1 MDVGC
6 GQGTI
11 TVGFGQ
17 ELSAGTVAGFDT
29 QVEHIE
35 QATQLAQTEGVT
47 NVTFRVG
54 DLFQPP
60 FPKASFDI
68 AFANAV
74 ISHQANP
81 EGGIVAMKNLVKAG
95 GLVAIRDRGGQPVV
109 AGQDSDTARRAV
121 DIIAGT
127 INMTSGNPHGSQ
139 TMGEIMNRLCR
150 EAGLEMLSLTASWE
164 FMPTSSVRD
173 SIEGQ
178 LGARAVKLG
187 IASRE
192 ELEGILT
199 KLDNWVADPD
209 AYFTGPWFEVVARKP

>member
-95 GLVAIRDRGGQPVV
+95 GLVGEYPPKTVFDTTEPAVRRSSSGSR
-109 AGQDSDTARRAV
+109 AGQT
-121 DIIAGT
+121 
-127 INMTSGNPHGSQ
+127 
-139 TMGEIMNRLCR
+139 
-150 EAGLEMLSLTASWE
+150 
-164 FMPTSSVRD
+164 F
-173 SIEGQ
+173 
-178 LGARAVKLG
+178 
-187 IASRE
+187 
-192 ELEGILT
+192 
-199 KLDNWVADPD
+199 
-209 AYFTGPWFEVVARKP
+209 